1 MKVLVAGS
9 RGQLARALAEAA
21 YTESGFEVVAL
32 GRPQLDLLDQATLS
46 AAFRAVQPDLVIN
59 ASAYTAVDK
68 AETDAGAAFAVNRDG
83 AATLASLAARNDCP
97 IIHISTDYVFD
108 GTKAEPYVEDDP
120 VSPANTYG
128 RSKLEGE
135 TAVAAANP
143 RHVILR
149 TAWLYAPYGQNFLR
163 TISRLA
169 KDRHE
174 LRVVADQHGNP
185 TYVPHLANA
194 VLTVASQISG
204 GPHRAGAWGIYHATA
219 GGETAWAG
227 FATEIIRAGAQ
238 HGMPAAS
245 VSPISTPDYPTPAK
259 RPANSRLDSGKLARI
274 FGVRLPPWEQG
285 VQECMSRLAQD
296 EPF

>member
-1 MKVLVAGS
+1 MSSTAP
-9 RGQLARALAEAA
+9 R
-21 YTESGFEVVAL
+21 
-32 GRPQLDLLDQATLS
+32 LS
-46 AAFRAVQPDLVIN
+46 
-59 ASAYTAVDK
+59 
-68 AETDAGAAFAVNRDG
+68 
-83 AATLASLAARNDCP
+83 
-97 IIHISTDYVFD
+97 
-108 GTKAEPYVEDDP
+108 PYVEDDP
-120 VSPANTYG
+120 VSPASTYG

-135 TAVAAANP
+135 TAVGTANP

-169 KDRHE
+169 KDRRE

-204 GPHRAGAWGIYHATA
+204 DPHRAGTWGIYHATA
-219 GGETAWAG
+219 GGETTWAG
-227 FATEIIRAGAQ
+227 FAAEIIRAGAR
-238 HGMPAAS
+238 HGMPPAS

-259 RPANSRLDSGKLARI
+259 RPANSRLDSGKLARV

-285 VQECMSRLAQD
+285 VRECLSRLARD